1 MTGREQTG
9 TRQDRSEKTVPA
21 SWPSRWRRAQ
31 VRSGPRR
38 ARVAASVQRFPAPCS
53 PARSFRGASGAEFFP
68 QATREIGGVGVA
80 AELQGAHVSDD
91 GPTVARRN
99 LRGVAEHSA
108 ETVGDNVVDV
118 AVGRLAETVLMK
130 AGRMLHAAHAN
141 QPVAVALQPVAGGA
155 ENLVA
160 IFAAFEQLQI
170 HRQ

>member
-1 MTGREQTG
+1 MTGREQKG

-91 GPTVARRN
+91 GPTVASRN
-99 LRGVAEHSA
+99 FPPVPDPTA
-108 ETVGDNVVDV
+108 ETVGDTV
-118 AVGRLAETVLMK
+118 AHR
-130 AGRMLHAAHAN
+130 
-141 QPVAVALQPVAGGA
+141 AL
-155 ENLVA
+155 
-160 IFAAFEQLQI
+160 
-170 HRQ
+170 